1 VGIGTLRRY
10 HTESEA
16 VAATVEPVEA
26 EVELTEALTVIG
38 PQTEAESVADADADD
53 AEDVPA
59 ELPPRSGTGSGVDV
73 WRAYALTHGYTEKDV
88 SELQRDDIAD
98 LFK

>member
-10 HTESEA
+10 HTESE
-16 VAATVEPVEA
+16 VAASSVEPDEA
-26 EVELTEALTVIG
+26 EVALTEPVTVLG
-38 PQTEAESVADADADD
+38 PQTEAESVAD
-53 AEDVPA
+53 

-73 WRAYALTHGYTEKDV
+73 WRAYALAHGYTEKDV
-88 SELQRDDIAD
+88 AELQRDDIAD